1 MNNVTLQVPVSREIK
16 LAAQK
21 RATEMGFSS
30 LQEAVRI
37 FLSKLS
43 AGLIDIGFEE
53 KEVKLSKKAIKRYDK
68 MTDDIES
75 GKVKTLSFTN
85 VDDMMQYLNS

>member
-30 LQEAVRI
+30 LQEAVRV
-37 FLSKLS
+37 FLYQF
-43 AGLIDIGFEE
+43 A
-53 KEVKLSKKAIKRYDK
+53 A
-68 MTDDIES
+68 
-75 GKVKTLSFTN
+75 GKVDVSFFKEKKK
-85 VDDMMQYLNS
+85 LN